1 MGRFSALQ
9 RLDVGFDRRLTVGS
23 PSVRY
28 VSWEYTGC
36 VFSYISKCICKFVRY
51 RGLAGILSNHMIIT
65 C

>member
-9 RLDVGFDRRLTVGS
+9 RLDIGFHRRLTVGS

-36 VFSYISKCICKFVRY
+36 VFFSYMQIFEWGNVKKLIFT
-51 RGLAGILSNHMIIT
+51 GIFLKNRRF
-65 C
+65 